1 MELTELE
8 KFNTWWTTGTIRP
21 ELVKDY
27 KRDAF
32 SSILKYMDKKLIIM
46 LYGLRRMG
54 KTTIMYQIIS
64 ELLKVHK
71 SMYVLYFSFD
81 DYTYSIK
88 DILNGYQEMVLNDT
102 FDNIKENLYI
112 FFDEIQKVPDW
123 ENQIK
128 IYYDLYPTIKFILSG
143 SASVS
148 LRRKSNE
155 SLAGRII
162 SLYIEPL
169 SFNEF
174 LEMNN
179 YEREKIRRNPDM
191 YKRELIPMLQKYMK
205 YGTFPELAQN
215 DDEDY
220 AKMYIKESVIDRI
233 IYRDIENEFK
243 INDTNLVRAL
253 MKLIVNKPG
262 LTLNFKAIS
271 ENLGKD
277 QRTISNYFEY
287 LELGF
292 LIKMIY
298 NYRVNDYISL
308 RKLKKCYPV
317 TPNIIFALSD
327 KFHEL
332 LPYVMENLVLMKIK
346 TDYFYKN
353 SYEID
358 FILVNNDKIS
368 PIEVKKTNR
377 TEKQIKM
384 FMGKYGERVENPL
397 LITYDEEEYGNI
409 RVIPLWKFLILQ

>member
-21 ELVKDY
+21 ELVQDY

>member
-1 MELTELE
+1 MELGELE

-21 ELVKDY
+21 ELVQDY
-27 KRDAF
+27 KRDAYA
-32 SSILKYMDKKLIIM
+32 SILKYMDKKLMII

-54 KTTIMYQIIS
+54 KTTMMYQIIS
-64 ELLKVHK
+64 ELLKVNK
-71 SMYVLYFSFD
+71 SRYVLYFSFD
-81 DYTYSIK
+81 EYTHSLK
-88 DILNGYQEMVLNDT
+88 DILNSYQEMVLNNT
-102 FDNIKENLYI
+102 FDNIKENIYI

-128 IYYDLYPTIKFILSG
+128 VYYDLYPSIKFILSG
-143 SASVS
+143 SAAVS

-162 SLYIEPL
+162 SIYIEPL

-174 LEMNN
+174 LEMNG
-179 YEREKIRRNPDM
+179 YDREKIRQNPDM

-205 YGTFPELAQN
+205 YGTFPELAHN

-220 AKMYIKESVIDRI
+220 AKIYIKDSVIDRI

-243 INDTNLVRAL
+243 INDTNLVRTL

-287 LELGF
+287 LEFGF
-292 LIKMIY
+292 LIKIIY
-298 NYRVNDYISL
+298 NYRANDYISL
-308 RKLKKCYPV
+308 RKLKKCYPA

-353 SYEID
+353 SYEVD
-358 FILVNNDKIS
+358 FISVNNDKIS

-377 TEKQIKM
+377 TERQITM
-384 FMGKYGERVENPL
+384 FINKYGDRVENPL
-397 LITYDEEEYGNI
+397 LITYDEEKYGN
-409 RVIPLWKFLILQ
+409 VSVVPLWKFLISQ

>member
-1 MELTELE
+1 MELGELE

-21 ELVKDY
+21 ELVQDY
-27 KRDAF
+27 KRDAYA
-32 SSILKYMDKKLIIM
+32 SILKYMDKKLMII

-54 KTTIMYQIIS
+54 KTTMMYQIIS
-64 ELLKVHK
+64 ELLKVNK
-71 SMYVLYFSFD
+71 SRYVLYFSFD
-81 DYTYSIK
+81 EYTHSLK
-88 DILNGYQEMVLNDT
+88 DILNSYQEMVLNNT
-102 FDNIKENLYI
+102 FDNIKENIYI

-128 IYYDLYPTIKFILSG
+128 VYYDLYPSIKFILSG
-143 SASVS
+143 SAAVS

-162 SLYIEPL
+162 SIYIEPL

-174 LEMNN
+174 LEMNG
-179 YEREKIRRNPDM
+179 YDREKIRQNPDM

-205 YGTFPELAQN
+205 YGTFPELAHN

-220 AKMYIKESVIDRI
+220 AKMYIKDSVIDRI

-243 INDTNLVRAL
+243 INDTNLVRTL

-287 LELGF
+287 LEFGF
-292 LIKMIY
+292 LIKILY
-298 NYRVNDYISL
+298 NYRANDYISL

-353 SYEID
+353 SYEVD
-358 FILVNNDKIS
+358 FISVNEDKIS

-377 TEKQIKM
+377 TERQITM
-384 FMGKYGERVENPL
+384 FINKYGDRVENPL
-397 LITYDEEEYGNI
+397 LITYDEEKYGNVSI
-409 RVIPLWKFLILQ
+409 VPLWKFLISQ

>member
-191 YKRELIPMLQKYMK
+191 YRRELIPMLQKYMK

-384 FMGKYGERVENPL
+384 FMGKYGERVENSL